1 MFLSDMTK
9 ILSQALLHVRRYRFV
24 DNYFK
29 NRNSDLLIICSR
41 AIIHTFIP
49 NHMLKAPSIF
59 IFSLI
64 LSLFPSLAYSQ
75 DTSSITGILTGTI
88 INASTQAPINGAT
101 IVVNGTKIGSRSNS
115 QGKFTLRSIPVGII
129 SIKATAIGFEPRT
142 LSDIAISSGKP
153 ATITILLSEKAVQLE
168 ATEVEASY
176 FQRSPETI
184 TSTQLLNSEDIRRAP
199 GVQED
204 VIRAVALL
212 PGVNVTSAGR
222 NDLIVRGGAPFEN
235 LFVVDNIEVPN
246 INHFGSQGST
256 GGPLSLINIDF
267 VREVSFSAGGF
278 SSRFGDRV
286 SSLTNISLREG
297 NEERFGGEINFSAT
311 GFGVI
316 AEGPISDKGSYF
328 VSARRS
334 YLDILFKALGFSFIP
349 DYWDFQT
356 KISYRLDDKNSL
368 SFLTIGALDKITFN
382 NDDEEDRYSNSRISS
397 PTQDQYFSGLTWKHL
412 ITGSDINGYALVTLG
427 RTYSAFNTAQR
438 DSNLMTL
445 FNNTSVEG
453 ENSLRTDLF
462 LQLSPGTEIIVGNIV
477 KYASLLD
484 YDLFLDARFRRN
496 QTGTPIGLDVDSSFT
511 AFRNATHATLVLTS
525 DAWKA
530 TLGARLDYYGFLEE
544 TTYLSPRLTISYALN
559 QVSTL
564 NLSAGRYY
572 QSPSFIWLMGDPS
585 NQQQLKAIRA
595 DQIVLGYELQLA
607 ADLKFQVE
615 GYYKWYGNYAA
626 RLFRPQAVLAPSGFD
641 DVQNDIPFGLEPLI
655 SSSTGYARGIEA
667 FIQKKMGEIPLYGLM
682 SLTINESRFSGLD
695 RIDRPGAFDARIIFN
710 IAAGYRFNENWEI
723 STKFRYSTGAPTTPF
738 VEDPNEPLYGQ
749 LNFLQYN
756 AGERLPAFHS
766 MDLRI
771 DRRWNF
777 EGFLLITYIDIQNIY
792 NRKNANNY
800 RFDQRLGQGVVN
812 FAGTGVIPSLGINV
826 EF

>member
-1 MFLSDMTK
+1 MVFKASIH
-9 ILSQALLHVRRYRFV
+9 ILHTIHMMKAPIS
-24 DNYFK
+24 
-29 NRNSDLLIICSR
+29 LIITILFS
-41 AIIHTFIP
+41 FIP
-49 NHMLKAPSIF
+49 TFLQA
-59 IFSLI
+59 
-64 LSLFPSLAYSQ
+64 Q
-75 DTSSITGILTGTI
+75 DTSSVKGVLSGTI
-88 INASTQAPINGAT
+88 LNASTQAPINGAT
-101 IVVNGTKIGSRSNS
+101 IQVNGTTIGSRSNA

-129 SIKATAIGFEPRT
+129 SIKATAIGFESRT

-184 TSTQLLNSEDIRRAP
+184 TSTQLLNSEDVRRAP

-382 NDDEEDRYSNSRISS
+382 NDE
-397 PTQDQYFSGLTWKHL
+397 
-412 ITGSDINGYALVTLG
+412 
-427 RTYSAFNTAQR
+427 
-438 DSNLMTL
+438 
-445 FNNTSVEG
+445 
-453 ENSLRTDLF
+453 
-462 LQLSPGTEIIVGNIV
+462 
-477 KYASLLD
+477 
-484 YDLFLDARFRRN
+484 
-496 QTGTPIGLDVDSSFT
+496 
-511 AFRNATHATLVLTS
+511 
-525 DAWKA
+525 
-530 TLGARLDYYGFLEE
+530 
-544 TTYLSPRLTISYALN
+544 
-559 QVSTL
+559 
-564 NLSAGRYY
+564 
-572 QSPSFIWLMGDPS
+572 
-585 NQQQLKAIRA
+585 
-595 DQIVLGYELQLA
+595 
-607 ADLKFQVE
+607 
-615 GYYKWYGNYAA
+615 
-626 RLFRPQAVLAPSGFD
+626 
-641 DVQNDIPFGLEPLI
+641 
-655 SSSTGYARGIEA
+655 
-667 FIQKKMGEIPLYGLM
+667 
-682 SLTINESRFSGLD
+682 
-695 RIDRPGAFDARIIFN
+695 
-710 IAAGYRFNENWEI
+710 
-723 STKFRYSTGAPTTPF
+723 
-738 VEDPNEPLYGQ
+738 
-749 LNFLQYN
+749 
-756 AGERLPAFHS
+756 
-766 MDLRI
+766 
-771 DRRWNF
+771 
-777 EGFLLITYIDIQNIY
+777 
-792 NRKNANNY
+792 
-800 RFDQRLGQGVVN
+800 
-812 FAGTGVIPSLGINV
+812 
-826 EF
+826 

>member
-1 MFLSDMTK
+1 MK
-9 ILSQALLHVRRYRFV
+9 I
-24 DNYFK
+24 
-29 NRNSDLLIICSR
+29 
-41 AIIHTFIP
+41 
-49 NHMLKAPSIF
+49 LKAPFLLLCSILLP
-59 IFSLI
+59 IFFFSVQAQDNPNNPQNDNSKI
-64 LSLFPSLAYSQ
+64 TNPIIKEKIDETVTGVLS
-75 DTSSITGILTGTI
+75 GTI
-88 INASTQAPINGAT
+88 LNGSTQSPIGGAT
-101 IVVNGTKIGSRSNS
+101 IIVNGTKIGTRSNA

-129 SIKATAIGFEPRT
+129 SIKVSAIGFESRT

-153 ATITILLSEKAVQLE
+153 STITALLSESVVRLE
-168 ATEVEASY
+168 ETEVEASY

-184 TSTQLLNSEDIRRAP
+184 TSTQLLNSEDVRRAP

-297 NEERFGGEINFSAT
+297 NEERFGGEVNFSAT
-311 GFGVI
+311 GFGII

-334 YLDILFKALGFSFIP
+334 YLDLLFKALGFSFIP

-356 KISYRLDDKNSL
+356 KISYRLDEKNSL
-368 SFLTIGALDKITFN
+368 SFLTIGALDKVTFN
-382 NDDEEDRYSNSRISS
+382 NDDEEDRYSNSRINS

-412 ITGSDINGYALVTLG
+412 ITGSGMNGYALVTLG

-438 DSNLMTL
+438 DSTLATL
-445 FNNTSVEG
+445 FNNSSKEG

-484 YDLFLDARFRRN
+484 YDLFLDPRFRRN
-496 QTGTPIGLDVDSSFT
+496 LEGKPTGLSVDSSFT
-511 AFRNATHATLVLTS
+511 AFRNATHATLVLNS

-530 TLGARLDYYGFLEE
+530 TIGMRLDYYDFLVE
-544 TTYLSPRLTISYALN
+544 TTYLSPRMTLSYALN
-559 QVSTL
+559 PVSTI
-564 NLSAGRYY
+564 NLSIGRYY

-607 ADLKFQVE
+607 ADLKFQIE

-626 RLFRPQAVLAPSGFD
+626 RAFRPQAVLAPGGFD

-655 SSSTGYARGIEA
+655 SSSKGFARGIEA

-682 SLTINESRFSGLD
+682 SVTINESRFSGLD
-695 RIDRPGAFDARIIFN
+695 GIERAGAFDARVIFN

-723 STKFRYSTGAPTTPF
+723 SAKFRYSTGAPSTPF
-738 VEDPNEPLYGQ
+738 IEDPNSPQYGQ
-749 LNFLQYN
+749 LNFAEYN
-756 AGERLPAFHS
+756 AGERLPDFHA
-766 MDLRI
+766 MDFRL

-777 EGFLLITYIDIQNIY
+777 EGFLLITYIDIQNLY
-792 NRKNANNY
+792 NRKNANNF
-800 RFDQRLGQGVVN
+800 RFDQRLRKGVVN
-812 FAGTGVIPSLGINV
+812 FAGAGILPSIGLNV

>member
-1 MFLSDMTK
+1 
-9 ILSQALLHVRRYRFV
+9 
-24 DNYFK
+24 
-29 NRNSDLLIICSR
+29 
-41 AIIHTFIP
+41 
-49 NHMLKAPSIF
+49 MLKAPSIF

-153 ATITILLSEKAVQLE
+153 ATVTILLSEKAVQLE

-368 SFLTIGALDKITFN
+368 SFLTIGALDKISFN
-382 NDDEEDRYSNSRISS
+382 NDDEEDRYSNSRINS

-496 QTGTPIGLDVDSSFT
+496 QSGTPIGLDVDSSFT
-511 AFRNATHATLVLTS
+511 AFRNATHATI
-525 DAWKA
+525 
-530 TLGARLDYYGFLEE
+530 
-544 TTYLSPRLTISYALN
+544 SP
-559 QVSTL
+559 L
-564 NLSAGRYY
+564 NL
-572 QSPSFIWLMGDPS
+572 
-585 NQQQLKAIRA
+585 
-595 DQIVLGYELQLA
+595 
-607 ADLKFQVE
+607 
-615 GYYKWYGNYAA
+615 
-626 RLFRPQAVLAPSGFD
+626 
-641 DVQNDIPFGLEPLI
+641 
-655 SSSTGYARGIEA
+655 
-667 FIQKKMGEIPLYGLM
+667 
-682 SLTINESRFSGLD
+682 
-695 RIDRPGAFDARIIFN
+695 
-710 IAAGYRFNENWEI
+710 
-723 STKFRYSTGAPTTPF
+723 
-738 VEDPNEPLYGQ
+738 
-749 LNFLQYN
+749 
-756 AGERLPAFHS
+756 
-766 MDLRI
+766 
-771 DRRWNF
+771 
-777 EGFLLITYIDIQNIY
+777 
-792 NRKNANNY
+792 
-800 RFDQRLGQGVVN
+800 
-812 FAGTGVIPSLGINV
+812 
-826 EF
+826 

>member
-1 MFLSDMTK
+1 ML
-9 ILSQALLHVRRYRFV
+9 A
-24 DNYFK
+24 
-29 NRNSDLLIICSR
+29 
-41 AIIHTFIP
+41 AIFSFIP
-49 NHMLKAPSIF
+49 SI
-59 IFSLI
+59 LH
-64 LSLFPSLAYSQ
+64 SQ
-75 DTSSITGILTGTI
+75 DTSSVKGVLSGTI

-101 IVVNGTKIGSRSNS
+101 ITVNGTKIGSRSNA

-153 ATITILLSEKAVQLE
+153 ATITIVLSEKAVQLE

-184 TSTQLLNSEDIRRAP
+184 TSTQLLNSEDVRRAP

-286 SSLTNISLREG
+286 SSLTNITLRDG

-356 KISYRLDDKNSL
+356 KISYRLDEKNSL
-368 SFLTIGALDKITFN
+368 SFLTIGALDKVTFN
-382 NDDEEDRYSNSRISS
+382 NEDEDRYSNSRINS

-412 ITGSDINGYALVTLG
+412 ITGSDMNGYALVTLG

-438 DSNLMTL
+438 DSNLLTL

-484 YDLFLDARFRRN
+484 YDLFLDARFRRD
-496 QTGTPIGLDVDSSFT
+496 QTGKPTGLD
-511 AFRNATHATLVLTS
+511 
-525 DAWKA
+525 
-530 TLGARLDYYGFLEE
+530 
-544 TTYLSPRLTISYALN
+544 
-559 QVSTL
+559 
-564 NLSAGRYY
+564 
-572 QSPSFIWLMGDPS
+572 
-585 NQQQLKAIRA
+585 
-595 DQIVLGYELQLA
+595 
-607 ADLKFQVE
+607 
-615 GYYKWYGNYAA
+615 
-626 RLFRPQAVLAPSGFD
+626 
-641 DVQNDIPFGLEPLI
+641 
-655 SSSTGYARGIEA
+655 
-667 FIQKKMGEIPLYGLM
+667 
-682 SLTINESRFSGLD
+682 
-695 RIDRPGAFDARIIFN
+695 
-710 IAAGYRFNENWEI
+710 
-723 STKFRYSTGAPTTPF
+723 
-738 VEDPNEPLYGQ
+738 
-749 LNFLQYN
+749 
-756 AGERLPAFHS
+756 
-766 MDLRI
+766 
-771 DRRWNF
+771 
-777 EGFLLITYIDIQNIY
+777 
-792 NRKNANNY
+792 
-800 RFDQRLGQGVVN
+800 
-812 FAGTGVIPSLGINV
+812 
-826 EF
+826 